1 MAQLKLVT
9 LKKLLADWW
18 LNYYEATY
26 QNSKQEEINYHF
38 VSREANLTTDNL
50 KHPVTASAVTMFCL
64 NRDHSQVLLL
74 RQFRLPLNDYVYGNS
89 AGLIEPGET
98 VEQAI
103 ERELV
108 EETGYQG
115 VHIDQIFNPSY
126 STPGIT
132 DGAITLAICTID
144 QIPSQNT
151 ALESAEELTSIWVD
165 KKQAAEILASGKIS
179 GRTQLLLWQWVNNR
193 LN

>member
-1 MAQLKLVT
+1 
-9 LKKLLADWW
+9 
-18 LNYYEATY
+18 
-26 QNSKQEEINYHF
+26 
-38 VSREANLTTDNL
+38 
-50 KHPVTASAVTMFCL
+50 
-64 NRDHSQVLLL
+64 
-74 RQFRLPLNDYVYGNS
+74 
-89 AGLIEPGET
+89 
-98 VEQAI
+98 
-103 ERELV
+103 
-108 EETGYQG
+108 
-115 VHIDQIFNPSY
+115 SY